1 MGLGVLPIMAGANNY
16 PCEGCCLCFRGK
28 YIAPDN
34 GLYGEAPPKRGIFSG
49 LSYINEQGNLSL
61 QSVKGP
67 KSAKNQS
74 ILWLYKD
81 KKTFWFSYLFNCI
94 CTAVKEM
101 QCPPPPDPH
110 HNEKVVNST
119 ISKPD

>member
-1 MGLGVLPIMAGANNY
+1 MPIITPVKGVVSVLGVN
-16 PCEGCCLCFRGK
+16 
-28 YIAPDN
+28 IAPDN
-34 GLYGEAPPKRGIFSG
+34 GLYGEALPKRGIFSG
-49 LSYINEQGNLSL
+49 FSYINEQGNLPL

-67 KSAKNQS
+67 KSAKNRS

-101 QCPPPPDPH
+101 QCPPPGNGVFMYPAD
-110 HNEKVVNST
+110 
-119 ISKPD
+119 